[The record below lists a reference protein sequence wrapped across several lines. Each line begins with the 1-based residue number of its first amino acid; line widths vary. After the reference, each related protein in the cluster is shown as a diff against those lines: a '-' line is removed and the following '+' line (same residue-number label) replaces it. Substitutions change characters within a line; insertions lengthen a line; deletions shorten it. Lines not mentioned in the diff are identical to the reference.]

1 MPSYEPPAPFVTEAS
16 PAPVTRP
23 TSHSF
28 SLHRP
33 NIDAKKTRNAKRLSL
48 VVPPSPGVLENL
60 AAISTPSFPPLSIS
74 RRPFTPARMPT
85 ITSSTASEVP
95 ATPTTV
101 VDATTKR
108 HSQFLLD
115 NALPTSCF
123 PVANAA
129 KARRPISAY
138 FSDFSVECGTASPY
152 TSEPVCVLPHLYL
165 GAEHN
170 ASDSVTLSR
179 LGISHVLNVAVEI
192 AQQCQEGT
200 RVEKNGIRYHHLSW
214 THHQKNLSSE
224 FPEAF
229 DHIEQARST
238 GGKILVHCQLGVS
251 RSASLVIAYVM
262 KAENKSLTEAYD
274 FVKDRSGVISPNMSL
289 MYQLAEFEKS
299 LRGSGSGSGGAS
311 GKRDNRIFD
320 QEEPYHGGFPSEE
333 DMDVDGDHS
342 PRPSPQAPSSK
353 RNSLVLS
360 LGPGSGSSSQEQKPF
375 KPMRPRSTYR
385 HTLLG
390 AEAAASV
397 AASVPKTPLTDR
409 FSFDRTA
416 LAYPPLSALN
426 NSGNGS
432 SRLTP
437 VEASPT
443 TPSFVSDFAS
453 MGSAPSSASCSM
465 SSRPSSTSSAAT
477 FSTSTD
483 YFYPKGMNQG
493 NGVST
498 LPTIPP
504 SPTVSRRSSNGTA
517 DRDSMLLSRRSGSWG
532 PHAPLPEVPPSP
544 WMNTSHG
551 SQRKRQSF
559 QAPLE
564 GRVDDVEDKAI
575 SSVGSTATTSLPGA
589 TTTTGTG
596 TGTPEF
602 IFSPRP
608 CSPPL
613 LETRNFGDFYQAL
626 RMEG

>member
-1 MPSYEPPAPFVTEAS
+1 MPSYEPPAPLFVTEAS
-16 PAPVTRP
+16 APPLTRP

-33 NIDAKKTRNAKRLSL
+33 NLDAKKTRNAKRLSL

-60 AAISTPSFPPLSIS
+60 AAISTPSFPPSSFS

-85 ITSSTASEVP
+85 INSSTTSEVP
-95 ATPTTV
+95 TTPT
-101 VDATTKR
+101 ASGASKR
-108 HSQFLLD
+108 HSQFLLE
-115 NALPTSCF
+115 NALPTPRF
-123 PVANAA
+123 PVANA
-129 KARRPISAY
+129 KPRRPISAY

-170 ASDSVTLSR
+170 ASDSATLSR

-192 AQQCQEGT
+192 AQQSQEEL
-200 RVEKNGIRYHHLSW
+200 VEKNGIRYHHLSW

-229 DHIEQARST
+229 DHIEQARSS

-299 LRGSGSGSGGAS
+299 LRGTGSGSGSVS

-320 QEEPYHGGFPSEE
+320 QEEPSHGGFPSEE
-333 DMDVDGDHS
+333 DMDVDDHS
-342 PRPSPQAPSSK
+342 PRPTPPQAPSSK
-353 RNSLVLS
+353 RNSLVLN
-360 LGPGSGSSSQEQKPF
+360 LGPGSGSSSEQKPF
-375 KPMRPRSTYR
+375 KPMTRPRSTYR
-385 HTLLG
+385 HSLLG

-397 AASVPKTPLTDR
+397 AAAVPKTPLTDR
-409 FSFDRTA
+409 FSFDRA
-416 LAYPPLSALN
+416 SLAYPPLSALN
-426 NSGNGS
+426 NPGNGS
-432 SRLTP
+432 TRLTT

-443 TPSFVSDFAS
+443 TPSFVTDFAS
-453 MGSAPSSASCSM
+453 MGSSFSDAPSSASCSM
-465 SSRPSSTSSAAT
+465 SSRPSSTSST
-477 FSTSTD
+477 TMSTYSTS
-483 YFYPKGMNQG
+483 FSRAMG
-493 NGVST
+493 NGGST
-498 LPTIPP
+498 LPSPP
-504 SPTVSRRSSNGTA
+504 SPTVVPRRSSKGA
-517 DRDSMLLSRRSGSWG
+517 VDRDSVVSPRRSGSWG
-532 PHAPLPEVPPSP
+532 AHAPLSMVPPPSP

-559 QAPLE
+559 QALE
-564 GRVDDVEDKAI
+564 RDDTEDTA
-575 SSVGSTATTSLPGA
+575 SSVGL
-589 TTTTGTG
+589 TTTTT
-596 TGTPEF
+596 TTTTTPGASEF

-613 LETRNFGDFYQAL
+613 LETHNFGDFYQAL

>member
-1 MPSYEPPAPFVTEAS
+1 MPSYEPPAPLFVTEA
-16 PAPVTRP
+16 PIPPMTRP

-33 NIDAKKTRNAKRLSL
+33 NLDAKKTRNAKRLSL

-60 AAISTPSFPPLSIS
+60 AAISTPSFPPSSFS
-74 RRPFTPARMPT
+74 RRPFTPARLPT
-85 ITSSTASEVP
+85 ITSSTTSEVP

-101 VDATTKR
+101 GDATTKR
-108 HSQFLLD
+108 HSQLLLD
-115 NALPTSCF
+115 NALPTPRFS
-123 PVANAA
+123 VANAA

-170 ASDSVTLSR
+170 ASDSATLSR

-192 AQQCQEGT
+192 AQQSQEET
-200 RVEKNGIRYHHLSW
+200 VVEKSGIRYHHLSW

-262 KAENKSLTEAYD
+262 KAENKTLTEAYD

-299 LRGSGSGSGGAS
+299 LRGSGSGGAS

-342 PRPSPQAPSSK
+342 PRPPQAPSSK

-360 LGPGSGSSSQEQKPF
+360 LGPVSGSSSPEQKPF

-385 HTLLG
+385 HSLLG

-416 LAYPPLSALN
+416 LAYPPISPLN
-426 NSGNGS
+426 NSGNG

-453 MGSAPSSASCSM
+453 IGSMPCSAPSSASSM

-477 FSTSTD
+477 FSTPTD
-483 YFYPKGMNQG
+483 SFYSKGLNQG

-498 LPTIPP
+498 LSTIPP
-504 SPTVSRRSSNGTA
+504 SPTIVPRRSSKGNF
-517 DRDSMLLSRRSGSWG
+517 DRDSMLLSRQSGSWG
-532 PHAPLPEVPPSP
+532 HAPLPEVPPSP
-544 WMNTSHG
+544 WMNTHG

-564 GRVDDVEDKAI
+564 GRVDDIEDKTI
-575 SSVGSTATTSLPGA
+575 SSVGSTTPTSLPGA
-589 TTTTGTG
+589 VVTTG

>member
-1 MPSYEPPAPFVTEAS
+1 MPSYEPPAPLFVTETS
-16 PAPVTRP
+16 TPPLTRP

-60 AAISTPSFPPLSIS
+60 AAISTPSFPPSSFS
-74 RRPFTPARMPT
+74 RRPFNPARMPT
-85 ITSSTASEVP
+85 ITSSTTSEVP

-101 VDATTKR
+101 GVATNKR

-115 NALPTSCF
+115 NALPTPRF
-123 PVANAA
+123 PVTNA
-129 KARRPISAY
+129 KARPISAY

-152 TSEPVCVLPHLYL
+152 TSEPVCVLHHLYL

-170 ASDSVTLSR
+170 ASDSITLSR

-192 AQQCQEGT
+192 AQQNQEET
-200 RVEKNGIRYHHLSW
+200 LEKNGIRYHHLSW

-229 DHIEQARST
+229 DLIEQARST

-333 DMDVDGDHS
+333 DMDIDGDHS
-342 PRPSPQAPSSK
+342 SRPLHASSSK

-360 LGPGSGSSSQEQKPF
+360 LGLGSGPSSQEQKSF

-385 HTLLG
+385 HSLLG

-409 FSFDRTA
+409 FAFDRTA
-416 LAYPPLSALN
+416 LAYPPLSAL
-426 NSGNGS
+426 SS
-432 SRLTP
+432 SASRLTP

-443 TPSFVSDFAS
+443 TPSFVSDFS
-453 MGSAPSSASCSM
+453 STRSAPSSASCSM

-477 FSTSTD
+477 FSTSD
-483 YFYPKGMNQG
+483 SLYSKGLNQG

-498 LPTIPP
+498 LSTIP
-504 SPTVSRRSSNGTA
+504 SPAVPRRSSKGTA
-517 DRDSMLLSRRSGSWG
+517 DRDSMLTRRSGSWG

-564 GRVDDVEDKAI
+564 SRVDDIEDKAV
-575 SSVGSTATTSLPGA
+575 SSVGSTSTSLPGA
-589 TTTTGTG
+589 TTTG